1 MPRNKQVSEQ
11 MRTEGRARILA
22 ASGRLFAQV
31 GYDRCAV
38 ADIAREAGMS
48 QGNVYWY
55 FASKDEILKAVLAS
69 AFEALNELFDR
80 VLAADGSG
88 RDRLRLVIDQYIAL
102 GRTGGGA
109 DATVIVYG
117 LLRGGPGR
125 LTELGF
131 DVRGLV
137 GGWVTALGT
146 ILRAAQAEGALRT
159 DADPDTLAV
168 HFFGYFNGMS
178 ITLGDAVGSFPAE
191 ELRRA
196 VLRLLGADDHR
207 IEESK

>member
-1 MPRNKQVSEQ
+1 MPRSKLLSEQ

-22 ASGRLFAQV
+22 AAGRLFAQL

-55 FASKDEILKAVLAS
+55 FASKDEILKAVLTS
-69 AFEALNELFDR
+69 AFEGMNDLFER
-80 VLAADGSG
+80 VVGGGGSG
-88 RDRLRLVIDQYIAL
+88 RDRLLQVIDQYIAL

-131 DVRGLV
+131 DVARLV
-137 GGWVTALGT
+137 GGWVSALGG
-146 ILRAAQAEGALRT
+146 ILRDAQAEGMVPA
-159 DADPDTLAV
+159 DADPDMLAV
-168 HFFGYFNGMS
+168 HFFGYFNGMT
-178 ITLGDAVGSFPAE
+178 ITLGDAVGAFSEE

-196 VLRLLGADDHR
+196 VLRLLGADHHG
-207 IEESK
+207 IGESK